1 MNFSRTSDPD
11 TIKPFKTKEEIENYL
26 RDMQDKFIQLKKK
39 YPDEL
44 LVHELEDETFVC
56 IIKTQ
61 KACQIKVNEI
71 KKSIQEK

>member
-1 MNFSRTSDPD
+1 MNFTRTSDPD
-11 TIKPFKTKEEIENYL
+11 TITPFKTKEEVEKYL

-39 YPDEL
+39 YTEER

-61 KACQIKVNEI
+61 KACQLKVDEI
-71 KKSIQEK
+71 RGK

>member
-1 MNFSRTSDPD
+1 MNFTRTSDPD
-11 TIKPFKTKEEIENYL
+11 TITPFKTKEEVEKYL

-39 YPDEL
+39 YPEER

-61 KACQIKVNEI
+61 KACQLKVDEI
-71 KKSIQEK
+71 RGK